1 MFTLVQRQLVK
12 TNAAFSL
19 SMNTIEGYQLWKTL
33 HEVSSSCVTAFDVSF
48 VRRT

>member
-1 MFTLVQRQLVK
+1 MK

-19 SMNTIEGYQLWKTL
+19 SMNTIEGYQPWKTL
-33 HEVSSSCVTAFDVSF
+33 REVSSFRVTAFDVFF